1 MRLSERKWNVLT
13 VDEATLL
20 VQISTER
27 VFFFFLTNIQ
37 WYAGN
42 VEMIFL
48 PFIDVRASV
57 TLGHNE

>member
-27 VFFFFLTNIQ
+27 VFFLTNIQ